1 MRRDAKAIDSAEI
14 YSSQVLHAEK
24 RTPGKMI
31 EEIKGEEGSSVED
44 ARYQCKLKMNLTIT
58 KSGPR

>member
-31 EEIKGEEGSSVED
+31 EEIKGEKGSSVDD
-44 ARYQCKLKMNLTIT
+44 ARLVWAENDSNGY
-58 KSGPR
+58 

>member
-31 EEIKGEEGSSVED
+31 EEIKGEKGSSVDD
-44 ARYQCKLKMNLTIT
+44 ARLV
-58 KSGPR
+58 

>member
-1 MRRDAKAIDSAEI
+1 MLAVASNCA
-14 YSSQVLHAEK
+14 SSESET
-24 RTPGKMI
+24 RTR
-31 EEIKGEEGSSVED
+31 ESVEAEEGSSVED